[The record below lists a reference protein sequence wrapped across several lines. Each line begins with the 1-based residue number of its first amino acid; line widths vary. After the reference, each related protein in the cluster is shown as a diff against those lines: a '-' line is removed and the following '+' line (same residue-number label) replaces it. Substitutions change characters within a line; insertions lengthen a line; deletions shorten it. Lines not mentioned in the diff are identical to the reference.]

1 VIMDYNQLSE
11 VQSAEILV
19 CPAINPAWTPVFPL
33 VKALVTDGGGLLSHA
48 AIVGREYGI
57 PTIVNSHVATSQIK
71 TGQHIRVDGTNGA
84 IYFLDK

>member
-1 VIMDYNQLSE
+1 
-11 VQSAEILV
+11 
-19 CPAINPAWTPVFPL
+19 
-33 VKALVTDGGGLLSHA
+33 VKAVVTNGGGLLSHA
-48 AIVGREYGI
+48 AIIGREFGI